1 MRRFSGNRQF
11 TWFQPAGRRPTQY
24 EAYTVG
30 QQSNPAEWLHVDW
43 PVRFDDGRAPWV
55 SESTALRCSR
65 WADFRDPTQ
74 TWQRPYVV
82 EHNIHGQALA
92 TLASE
97 ALRENLGTTLTPA
110 WRDTILATFY
120 AAWPFVE
127 YGTFRA
133 LSYAVREALADT
145 ITMSLAFEV
154 SDKMRHGQDIVHYL
168 FALTEAHPE
177 FSDAGA
183 RPAWMTHPALVPLRE
198 MIERIHSLND
208 WAEIVVAINLVLEP
222 LAGEL
227 FKTELMSTLAPLNG
241 DAVTPMILAGVRR
254 DGRRHVAAT
263 QALVRLATS
272 DPQFGATNRE
282 VVRTW
287 LATWTPHA
295 RAAAEALSELF
306 SVDGIRS
313 VPVAPALERV
323 IARQQ
328 DVVAQLGLEIGA
340 TV

>member
-1 MRRFSGNRQF
+1 MRRFEGNRQF

-43 PVRFDDGRAPWV
+43 PVRFEDGRAPWV
-55 SESTALRCSR
+55 SDSTALRCTR

-74 TWQRPYVV
+74 TWLRPFVV
-82 EHNIHGQALA
+82 EHNIQEQALA
-92 TLASE
+92 TFGSE
-97 ALRENLGTTLTPA
+97 VLREHLGSAITPA

-127 YGTFRA
+127 YGEFLS

-154 SDKMRHGQDIVHYL
+154 SDKLRHGQDIVHYL
-168 FALTEAHPE
+168 LALAEAHPG

-183 RPAWMTHPALVPLRE
+183 RAAWMTHPALVPLRE
-198 MIERIHSLND
+198 MIERIYSLND
-208 WAEIVVAINLVLEP
+208 WAEMVVALNLVLEP

-227 FKTELMSTLAPLNG
+227 FKTELLSALAPLNG

-254 DGRRHVAAT
+254 DHRRHVAAT
-263 QALVRLATS
+263 QALVRLAIS
-272 DPQFGATNRE
+272 DAQFGAANRE
-282 VVRTW
+282 VVRGW
-287 LATWTPHA
+287 VASWTPDA
-295 RAAAEALSELF
+295 RAATDALATLF
-306 SVDGIRS
+306 DVEGIRT
-313 VPVAPALERV
+313 VPAAPALERV
-323 IARQQ
+323 ITRQQ
-328 DVVAQLGLEIGA
+328 QIVEGL
-340 TV
+340 V